1 MWRATTSRLTALFR
15 DDGRFVLWHGV
26 GQRGFSRVAAVG
38 SLLGVATLALPW
50 LTLRPNRLSAGQ
62 DVGLLGVAGIPLSL
76 IIGALWVAALSL
88 SLRPTT
94 RQRACVLGTIGAA
107 ILPLSLLAGGM
118 GARALLAS
126 APVATRASLG
136 TAVWLGLFAVYLL
149 LHAALA
155 AIRDHPI
162 ARRLLS
168 LAGPLLVVVLG
179 AFGAFDSLSLMVE
192 FAGNEPRFFQEV
204 TRHLALSLGSVALG
218 ACIAI
223 PLGVAAARHRRLE
236 RPIFLFSNTVET
248 IPSLALFGLI
258 IAPLSALSFAYPAL
272 RDIGIRGVG
281 AAPALIALVLYSLL
295 PIVHNTF
302 AGVRQVSSAALD
314 AGRGMGMS
322 RRQLSWRVEY
332 PLALPLI
339 GEGVRTATVQSVG
352 NTAVAA
358 LIGAGGLGHFIFQGL
373 GQAAPDLI
381 LLGALAVIALALAID
396 VIARSLI
403 HVLTPKALHMEKAQ

>member
-1 MWRATTSRLTALFR
+1 M
-15 DDGRFVLWHGV
+15 
-26 GQRGFSRVAAVG
+26 
-38 SLLGVATLALPW
+38 
-50 LTLRPNRLSAGQ
+50 
-62 DVGLLGVAGIPLSL
+62 
-76 IIGALWVAALSL
+76 
-88 SLRPTT
+88 
-94 RQRACVLGTIGAA
+94 
-107 ILPLSLLAGGM
+107 
-118 GARALLAS
+118 
-126 APVATRASLG
+126 
-136 TAVWLGLFAVYLL
+136 
-149 LHAALA
+149 
-155 AIRDHPI
+155 
-162 ARRLLS
+162 
-168 LAGPLLVVVLG
+168 
-179 AFGAFDSLSLMVE
+179 
-192 FAGNEPRFFQEV
+192 
-204 TRHLALSLGSVALG
+204 
-218 ACIAI
+218 
-223 PLGVAAARHRRLE
+223 
-236 RPIFLFSNTVET
+236 ET

-302 AGVRQVSSAALD
+302 AGVRQVGPAALD

-322 RRQLSWRVEY
+322 PRQLSWRVEY

-403 HVLTPKALHMEKAQ
+403 HALTPKALRTERGQ